1 MMAVGGMAVAGGVVG
16 GLAGAAAWENRDEI
30 GQLVGGGVEDIQQWG
45 GGAVQDVQEWG
56 GGAMATAGDWGGK
69 GTYIVVLSL
78 LRTHI

>member
-1 MMAVGGMAVAGGVVG
+1 MMAVGGMAVAGGIVG

-30 GQLVGGGVEDIQQWG
+30 GQFVGGG
-45 GGAVQDVQEWG
+45 GAMQDVQEWG
-56 GGAMATAGDWGGK
+56 GGAMETAGDWGGK

>member
-45 GGAVQDVQEWG
+45 GGAVQAVQEWG

-69 GTYIVVLSL
+69 EYIVVLSL